1 VGSPAAAAASLQKQ
15 TSDVKQL
22 RYVARQPIFDREENV
37 FGYELLFRDGVAN
50 AFNASDPDAASRSTL
65 NNSLLMGLDVLCDG
79 RRAFMNCTR
88 DTLVRGLVRLLPS
101 QSTVV
106 EVLENVPADAKV
118 VQACQRLKEAGYL
131 IALDDYVAD
140 DSREPLAEIAGII
153 KVELK
158 LTTPE
163 QRVELIKRYGP
174 RRCRMLAEKVETH
187 AEFVEAREQ
196 GFVYFQDTSSAGRR
210 CWPHTT
216 CPPTGCIICA
226 RWRRSRIRNS
236 MS

>member
-1 VGSPAAAAASLQKQ
+1 M
-15 TSDVKQL
+15 
-22 RYVARQPIFDREENV
+22 
-37 FGYELLFRDGVAN
+37 FGYELLFRNGVAN
-50 AFNASDPDAASRSTL
+50 VFNASDLDAASRSTL
-65 NNSLLMGLDVLCDG
+65 DSSLLMELDVLCDG

-106 EVLENVPADAKV
+106 EVLENVPADAEV

-140 DSREPLAEIAGII
+140 DNREPLAEIADII

-158 LTTPE
+158 LTTPAE
-163 QRVELIKRYGP
+163 RLELIKRYGP
-174 RRCRMLAEKVETH
+174 WRCACWPRKSRPTPSLWRRASKASFISR
-187 AEFVEAREQ
+187 
-196 GFVYFQDTSSAGRR
+196 DTSSAGRK

-216 CPPTGCIICA
+216 CPPTDCIICA
-226 RWRRSRIRNS
+226 CWRRSRIRNS